1 MLHHLIQNAS
11 PLELS
16 IPLGQLAAICSS
28 VLVIRRIL
36 AHAARFRVPACQRK
50 IIGILWIIPIYSVHS
65 IFTFSET
72 KVQLIAD
79 LIRDSYEAFVL
90 YMFFSLT
97 ICILCEGE
105 GGQIDASYLQRLLAD
120 IQKSPQWLLYIKRCI
135 LQYAAIRVAMTILG
149 IVLTF
154 LGLYEDRLDLYGPFL
169 YMTAILSISC
179 SVALYYLAQ
188 WYSFV
193 KHDMQFLPHLLMV
206 KFAGIKTIISLSFL
220 ESVVVSLFMQQ
231 YLGINKKIP
240 IELQNILLLDTT
252 TISRVNQDLVAV
264 RLSHLLMSYTIP
276 LFTAVLLW
284 GYPVNPYLDET
295 HPRGTLLTHGSRR
308 LSNMS
313 TATGDNTTASV
324 QIPFQPLSRVSRAP
338 QTSEYFGFRDTF
350 ADIKFLFREPRSD
363 FSLFGYQ
370 PLTPLRDPP
379 FTPLTQIASRTS
391 LSPDERQRC
400 SQSDSTIRIS
410 SVDRI
415 AGLSQFNLSSVLAEA
430 GVSRRSHEYSRLS
443 TETNESGRSFI
454 PSVILNPERHSLRF
468 EGLVAPPRLSHQS
481 VQNAATTPTLRSL
494 SPGDALNPT

>member
-120 IQKSPQWLLYIKRCI
+120 IQKSPQWLLYIKR
-135 LQYAAIRVAMTILG
+135 
-149 IVLTF
+149 F
-154 LGLYEDRLDLYGPFL
+154 
-169 YMTAILSISC
+169 LSISC

-295 HPRGTLLTHGSRR
+295 HPRGTLLTHGTRR

-443 TETNESGRSFI
+443 TETNESGRSLI
-454 PSVILNPERHSLRF
+454 PSVILNQERHSLRF

-494 SPGDALNPT
+494 SPGDALNPTRRSSSLLLTQ